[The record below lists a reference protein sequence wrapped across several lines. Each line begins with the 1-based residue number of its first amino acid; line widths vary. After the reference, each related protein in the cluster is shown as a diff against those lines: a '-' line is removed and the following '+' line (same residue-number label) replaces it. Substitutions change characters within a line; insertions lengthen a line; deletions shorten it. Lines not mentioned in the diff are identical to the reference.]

1 MGFLFYCRTGRPGAP
16 GVQRSARSRSGR
28 RGTTGRVWWWL
39 LAAGVLQGVAG
50 GSLRGDGPRQPTA
63 AEGRLEPSGKFVP
76 AVPAFIE
83 RPSGPAGP
91 PLTNLLALAASQV
104 TQEGEGRYRLG
115 LVTLD
120 ARERTLS
127 FPAEVNLR
135 EGQLEYAI
143 VTRGGKLHE
152 SLLATDARPLHVHL
166 AALLLGLAP
175 TNRAAPPIPLSIE
188 VEWKGN
194 GPPRRAPLESLVG
207 LAGGDPRRP
216 VVAPLSQRTWD
227 YSGSAIL
234 QGSLEADLEG
244 SLVALISDPSAL
256 ARLPL
261 PPGMVARRDQR
272 LFVPQ
277 ASRMPAQG
285 LAVTV
290 HLRAAAAAS
299 PPAPAPRATPAPATG
314 R

>member
-1 MGFLFYCRTGRPGAP
+1 M
-16 GVQRSARSRSGR
+16 
-28 RGTTGRVWWWL
+28 
-39 LAAGVLQGVAG
+39 
-50 GSLRGDGPRQPTA
+50 
-63 AEGRLEPSGKFVP
+63 P

-83 RPSGPAGP
+83 RPAGPVGP
-91 PLTNLLALAASQV
+91 PLTNLMALAASQV
-104 TQEGEGRYRLG
+104 TRDGEGRYRLG

-152 SLLATDARPLHVHL
+152 SLLATDVRPLHVHL

-175 TNRAAPPIPLSIE
+175 TNRAAPPLPLSIE

-194 GPPRRAPLESLVG
+194 GPPRRVPLESLVG
-207 LAGGDPRRP
+207 LAGGDARRA
-216 VVAPLSQRTWD
+216 VVSPLSQRTWD
-227 YSGSAIL
+227 YSGSGIL

-261 PPGMVARRDQR
+261 PPGMVARRDQQF
-272 LFVPQ
+272 FVPQ
-277 ASRMPAQG
+277 ASRMP
-285 LAVTV
+285 
-290 HLRAAAAAS
+290 
-299 PPAPAPRATPAPATG
+299 
-314 R
+314 